1 MKMYKAT
8 LAKYA
13 RQHDIIYVWYEIEQ
27 NFKIK
32 NFQISKLQIMTY
44 RWKLFEFVV
53 SFKSKQFATKMCA
66 FYYKRENI

>member
-13 RQHDIIYVWYEIEQ
+13 RQHDIIYVPCEIEQ

-32 NFQISKLQIMTY
+32 IFQISKLQIITY
-44 RWKLFEFVV
+44 R
-53 SFKSKQFATKMCA
+53 
-66 FYYKRENI
+66 